1 MRKFFLLLTIIIFC
15 GMNTALASEKII
27 FVPLDSRP
35 ITDRDTA
42 MVGTKAGYE
51 ILVPPSD
58 ILGTESS
65 QGDTEK
71 LWAWLN
77 ENAPNADAAVI
88 STDSMIYGSLVAS
101 RSHTLTNAEA
111 QSKVMRFQK
120 LHSDYPNLKIYAFG
134 TVLRT
139 LLTATHSAAG
149 MEPASYQANA
159 VKIYKYSALLDKS
172 EMNVASK
179 REIRELNRLEKDIDK
194 EVMADWKNRHGI
206 NYNANLKL
214 MDLTKEGVFS
224 FLLLGGD
231 DSARFSA
238 THREARM
245 IKDYANAKNI
255 ERTKFQMLS
264 GADELGMMM
273 LSRAILD
280 MRGEVPFVH
289 TIYNDGTGKETM
301 PKYCFETLGNEMK
314 GAILAIGAMEVPK
327 PARADFTL
335 LINTEINGKTFEA
348 NSDKLNNKKAN
359 SSVNAFMN
367 KLKDATDKGYPVIL
381 ADISCS
387 NGADNALMEAMRKA
401 NLQFK
406 IRAYGGWNTAT
417 NTLGFLLG
425 EGILTNYMTEKD
437 RNELMLYRYLDD
449 WVYQANVRQDVR
461 GAIYSLPGKDD
472 PTGKTMGTKQA
483 VAEKYTTEKMLEFA
497 KKNINLPSNL
507 SLNNLKV
514 TFPWKR
520 TFECEVFF

>member
-120 LHSDYPNLKIYAFG
+120 LRNDYPNLKIYAFG

-214 MDLTKEGVFS
+214 
-224 FLLLGGD
+224 
-231 DSARFSA
+231 
-238 THREARM
+238 
-245 IKDYANAKNI
+245 
-255 ERTKFQMLS
+255 
-264 GADELGMMM
+264 
-273 LSRAILD
+273 
-280 MRGEVPFVH
+280 
-289 TIYNDGTGKETM
+289 
-301 PKYCFETLGNEMK
+301 
-314 GAILAIGAMEVPK
+314 
-327 PARADFTL
+327 
-335 LINTEINGKTFEA
+335 
-348 NSDKLNNKKAN
+348 
-359 SSVNAFMN
+359 
-367 KLKDATDKGYPVIL
+367 
-381 ADISCS
+381 
-387 NGADNALMEAMRKA
+387 
-401 NLQFK
+401 
-406 IRAYGGWNTAT
+406 
-417 NTLGFLLG
+417 
-425 EGILTNYMTEKD
+425 
-437 RNELMLYRYLDD
+437 
-449 WVYQANVRQDVR
+449 
-461 GAIYSLPGKDD
+461 
-472 PTGKTMGTKQA
+472 
-483 VAEKYTTEKMLEFA
+483 
-497 KKNINLPSNL
+497 
-507 SLNNLKV
+507 
-514 TFPWKR
+514 
-520 TFECEVFF
+520 